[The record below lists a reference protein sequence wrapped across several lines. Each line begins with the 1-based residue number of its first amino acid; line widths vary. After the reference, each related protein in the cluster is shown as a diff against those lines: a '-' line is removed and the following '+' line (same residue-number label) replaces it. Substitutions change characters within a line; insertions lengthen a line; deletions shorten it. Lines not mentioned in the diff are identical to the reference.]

1 MIMLSKIMN
10 IFKIFFFIFI
20 IILNNNSLA
29 DEKFNRWLTEYKKYA
44 EQNGVSKKTI
54 NIAFKDVRFLKKII
68 SYDRKQPEFIE
79 KTNIYISKRITK
91 KKSIQ
96 QKGYYAKIKNY

>member
-1 MIMLSKIMN
+1 MLSKIMN

-29 DEKFNRWLTEYKKYA
+29 DEKFNRWLIEYKKYA

-54 NIAFKDVRFLKKII
+54 NIAFKDVRFLKKLL
-68 SYDRKQPEFIE
+68 PMIE
-79 KTNIYISKRITK
+79 N
-91 KKSIQ
+91 
-96 QKGYYAKIKNY
+96 NLNL